1 MYWLIED
8 LEQLKVFYNSG
19 YKEAFVEVI
28 PFNNTQHPTQNDVSV
43 VYIRPILA
51 SKGFILCSRH
61 SETLGIELRDINE
74 VLKKFDKLYCRDKK
88 ELLHYFPLKSLWDI
102 SPPPTTYIRPTTKT
116 HEIFYSQH
124 LKNREINVIIP
135 IVKHYEICERIYNDL
150 HVNISK
156 DTKYNTFFNTKTS
169 LVYNAIERNGVAIN
183 PEIFSEHFHKT
194 EENKVYTQ
202 YNLKTL
208 TTRPS
213 NRFGGVNYAA
223 LNKDNGCRKSFKP
236 ENDEFVEIDITAY
249 HPTITGRLI
258 DYNFATNDI
267 HAAFGKM
274 YGVDRDK
281 AKEITFKQLYGGI
294 FKEYRE
300 IDFFKRIGKYIDQKW
315 LEFNTQGHIECDI
328 SHYRFYKSALENMN
342 PQKLFNYVLQNYE
355 TSQNILII
363 WDILSILRGKKSKL
377 VLYTYDSFL
386 IDLDKE
392 EKDLVENEVQKIFK
406 KFKLN
411 TTAKYGSDYDFR

>member
-19 YKEAFVEVI
+19 FKEAFVEVI
-28 PFNNTQHPTQNDVSV
+28 PFNNFEHPTQNNVSA
-43 VYIRPILA
+43 VYVRPIEA
-51 SKGFILCSRH
+51 SKGFMLCSNH
-61 SETLGIELRDINE
+61 SETLGIELRHIEE
-74 VLKKFDKLYCRDKK
+74 VLKKFNKLYCRDKK

-102 SPPPTTYIRPTTKT
+102 SLPPTTYIRPTTQT
-116 HEIFYSQH
+116 HEIFYNQH
-124 LKNREINVIIP
+124 RDNREINVIIP
-135 IVKHYEICERIYNDL
+135 IVKHYEICERAYNDL
-150 HVNISK
+150 QANIGK
-156 DTKYNTFFNTKTS
+156 DTKYDEFFNTKTS
-169 LVYNAIERNGVAIN
+169 LVYNAIERNGVTIN
-183 PEIFSEHFHKT
+183 NKVFGEHFYQT
-194 EENKVYTQ
+194 EDTKVYTQ

-213 NRFGGVNYAA
+213 NRFKGVNYAA
-223 LNKDNGCRKSFKP
+223 LNKDNGCRKSFIP
-236 ENDEFVEIDITAY
+236 ENNEFIEIDITAY
-249 HPTITGRLI
+249 HPTITGHLI
-258 DYNFATNDI
+258 NYIFTHDDI

-281 AKEITFKQLYGGI
+281 AKELTFKQLYGGI

-300 IDFFKRIGKYIDQKW
+300 IDFFKRVGGYINEKW
-315 LEFNTQGHIECDI
+315 LEFNTQGYIECDI
-328 SHYRFYKSALENMN
+328 SNYRFEKDSLENMN

-386 IDLDKE
+386 IDLNNE
-392 EKDLVENEVQKIFK
+392 ERGLVEDVQKVFK
-406 KFKLN
+406 NYKLN
-411 TTAKYGSDYDFR
+411 TTIKHGSNYDFR

>member
-1 MYWLIED
+1 
-8 LEQLKVFYNSG
+8 
-19 YKEAFVEVI
+19 
-28 PFNNTQHPTQNDVSV
+28 
-43 VYIRPILA
+43 
-51 SKGFILCSRH
+51 
-61 SETLGIELRDINE
+61 
-74 VLKKFDKLYCRDKK
+74 
-88 ELLHYFPLKSLWDI
+88 
-102 SPPPTTYIRPTTKT
+102 
-116 HEIFYSQH
+116 
-124 LKNREINVIIP
+124 
-135 IVKHYEICERIYNDL
+135 
-150 HVNISK
+150 
-156 DTKYNTFFNTKTS
+156 
-169 LVYNAIERNGVAIN
+169 
-183 PEIFSEHFHKT
+183 
-194 EENKVYTQ
+194 
-202 YNLKTL
+202 
-208 TTRPS
+208 
-213 NRFGGVNYAA
+213 
-223 LNKDNGCRKSFKP
+223 
-236 ENDEFVEIDITAY
+236 
-249 HPTITGRLI
+249 
-258 DYNFATNDI
+258 
-267 HAAFGKM
+267 M

-300 IDFFKRIGKYIDQKW
+300 IDFFKKIGKYIDQKW

>member
-28 PFNNTQHPTQNDVSV
+28 PFNNFEHPTQNNVSA
-43 VYIRPILA
+43 VYVRPLE
-51 SKGFILCSRH
+51 SNKGFMLCSRH
-61 SETLGIELRDINE
+61 SETLGIELRHIEE
-74 VLKKFDKLYCRDKK
+74 VLKKFNKLYCRDKK

-102 SPPPTTYIRPTTKT
+102 SLPPTPYIRPTTQT
-116 HEIFYSQH
+116 HEIFYNQH
-124 LKNREINVIIP
+124 RDSREINVIIP
-135 IVKHYEICERIYNDL
+135 IVKHYEICERAYNDL
-150 HVNISK
+150 QANIGK
-156 DTKYNTFFNTKTS
+156 DTKYDEFFNTKTS
-169 LVYNAIERNGVAIN
+169 LVYNAIERNGITIN
-183 PEIFSEHFHKT
+183 NKVFSEHFYQT
-194 EENKVYTQ
+194 DQTKVYTQ

-213 NRFGGVNYAA
+213 NRFRGVNYAA
-223 LNKDNGCRKSFKP
+223 LNKDNGCRKSFIP
-236 ENDEFVEIDITAY
+236 ENNEFIEIDITAY
-249 HPTITGRLI
+249 HPTITGHLI
-258 DYNFATNDI
+258 NYIFTHDDI

-281 AKEITFKQLYGGI
+281 AKELTFKQLYGGI

-300 IDFFKRIGKYIDQKW
+300 IDFFKRVGGYINEKW
-315 LEFNTQGHIECDI
+315 LEFNTQGYIECDI
-328 SHYRFYKSALENMN
+328 SNYRFEKDSLENMN

-386 IDLDKE
+386 IDLSNE
-392 EKDLVENEVQKIFK
+392 ERGLVEDVQKVFK
-406 KFKLN
+406 NYKLN
-411 TTAKYGSDYDFR
+411 TTIKHGSNYDFR

>member
-19 YKEAFVEVI
+19 FKEAFVEVI
-28 PFNNTQHPTQNDVSV
+28 PFNNFEHPTQNNVSA
-43 VYIRPILA
+43 VYVRPIEA
-51 SKGFILCSRH
+51 SKGFMLCSNH
-61 SETLGIELRDINE
+61 SETLGIELRHIEE

-102 SPPPTTYIRPTTKT
+102 SLPPTTYIRPTTQT
-116 HEIFYSQH
+116 HEIFYNQH
-124 LKNREINVIIP
+124 RDNREINVIIP
-135 IVKHYEICERIYNDL
+135 IVKHYEICERAYNDL
-150 HVNISK
+150 QANIGK
-156 DTKYNTFFNTKTS
+156 DTKYDEFFNTKTS
-169 LVYNAIERNGVAIN
+169 LVYNAIERNGITIN
-183 PEIFSEHFHKT
+183 NKIFSEHFYQT
-194 EENKVYTQ
+194 DQTKVYTQ

-213 NRFGGVNYAA
+213 NRFRGVNYAA
-223 LNKDNGCRKSFKP
+223 LNKDNGCRRSFIP
-236 ENDEFVEIDITAY
+236 ENDEFIEIDITAY
-249 HPTITGRLI
+249 HPTITGHLI
-258 DYNFATNDI
+258 NYIFSHDDI

-281 AKEITFKQLYGGI
+281 AKELTFKQLYGGI

-300 IDFFKRIGKYIDQKW
+300 IDFFKRVGGYINEKW
-315 LEFNTQGHIECDI
+315 LEFNTQGYIECDI
-328 SHYRFYKSALENMN
+328 SNYRFKKDSLENMN

-386 IDLDKE
+386 IDLSNE
-392 EKDLVENEVQKIFK
+392 EQGLVKDVQKVFK
-406 KFKLN
+406 NYKLN
-411 TTAKYGSDYDFR
+411 TTIKHGSNYDFR

>member
-28 PFNNTQHPTQNDVSV
+28 PFNNFEHPSQNNVSA
-43 VYIRPILA
+43 VYVRPIDA
-51 SKGFILCSRH
+51 SKGFMLCSNH
-61 SETLGIELRDINE
+61 SETLGIELRHIEE
-74 VLKKFDKLYCRDKK
+74 VLKKFNKLYCRDKK

-102 SPPPTTYIRPTTKT
+102 SLPPNTYIRPTTQT
-116 HEIFYSQH
+116 HEIFYNQH
-124 LKNREINVIIP
+124 RDNREINVVIP
-135 IVKHYEICERIYNDL
+135 IVKHYEICEREYEDL
-150 HVNISK
+150 KVNISK
-156 DTKYNTFFNTKTS
+156 NTQYDEFFNNKTS
-169 LVYNAIERNGVAIN
+169 LVFNAIERNGIRIHK
-183 PEIFSEHFHKT
+183 PTFEDYFHT
-194 EENKVYTQ
+194 VNGEYVYSQ

-213 NRFGGVNYAA
+213 NRFRGVNYAA
-223 LNKDNGCRKSFKP
+223 LNKDNGCRKSFIPK
-236 ENDEFVEIDITAY
+236 NDEFIEIDITAY
-249 HPTITGRLI
+249 HPTITGHLI
-258 DYNFATNDI
+258 NYVFAHNDI

-281 AKEITFKQLYGGI
+281 AKELTFKQLYGGI

-300 IDFFKRIGKYIDQKW
+300 IDFFKRVGGYINEKW
-315 LEFNTQGHIECDI
+315 LEFNTQGYIECDI
-328 SHYRFYKSALENMN
+328 SNYRFKKDSLENMN

-355 TSQNILII
+355 TSQNILIL

-386 IDLDKE
+386 IDLSAE
-392 EKDLVENEVQKIFK
+392 EQGLVKDLQKIFK
-406 KFKLN
+406 NYKLN
-411 TTAKYGSDYDFR
+411 TTIKHGSNYDFR

>member
-19 YKEAFVEVI
+19 FKEAFVEVI
-28 PFNNTQHPTQNDVSV
+28 PFNNFEHPTQNNVSA
-43 VYIRPILA
+43 VYVRPIEA
-51 SKGFILCSRH
+51 SKGFMLCSNH
-61 SETLGIELRDINE
+61 SETLGIELRHIEE

-102 SPPPTTYIRPTTKT
+102 SLPPTTYIRPTTQT
-116 HEIFYSQH
+116 HEIFYNQH
-124 LKNREINVIIP
+124 RDNREINVIIP
-135 IVKHYEICERIYNDL
+135 IVKHYEICERAYNDL
-150 HVNISK
+150 QANIGK
-156 DTKYNTFFNTKTS
+156 DTKYDEFFNTKTS

-183 PEIFSEHFHKT
+183 NKVFSEHFYQT
-194 EENKVYTQ
+194 DQTKVYTQ

-213 NRFGGVNYAA
+213 NRFRGVNYAA
-223 LNKDNGCRKSFKP
+223 LNKDNGCRRSFIP
-236 ENDEFVEIDITAY
+236 ENDEFIEIDITAY
-249 HPTITGRLI
+249 HPTITGHLI
-258 DYNFATNDI
+258 NYIFSHDDI

-281 AKEITFKQLYGGI
+281 AKELTFKQLYGGI

-300 IDFFKRIGKYIDQKW
+300 IDFFKRVGGYINEKW
-315 LEFNTQGHIECDI
+315 LEFNTQGYIECDI
-328 SHYRFYKSALENMN
+328 SNYRFKKDSLENMN

-386 IDLDKE
+386 IDLSNE
-392 EKDLVENEVQKIFK
+392 EQGLVKDVQKVFK
-406 KFKLN
+406 NYKLN
-411 TTAKYGSDYDFR
+411 TTIKHGSNYDFR

>member
-28 PFNNTQHPTQNDVSV
+28 PFNNFEHPTQNNVSA
-43 VYIRPILA
+43 VYVRPLKA
-51 SKGFILCSRH
+51 NKGFMLCSNH
-61 SETLGIELRDINE
+61 SETLGIELRDIKE

-102 SPPPTTYIRPTTKT
+102 SPPPTTYIRPTTQT

-124 LKNREINVIIP
+124 RENHEINVIIP

-150 HVNISK
+150 QANIGK
-156 DTKYNTFFNTKTS
+156 DTKYVEFFNNKTS
-169 LVYNAIERNGVAIN
+169 LVFSAIEQNGIYIN
-183 PEIFSEHFHKT
+183 PKIFSEHFHKT
-194 EENKVYTQ
+194 KKNKVHTQ

-223 LNKDNGCRKSFKP
+223 LNKDNGSRKSFIP
-236 ENDEFVEIDITAY
+236 QNDEFIEIDITAY
-249 HPTITGRLI
+249 HPTITSHLV
-258 DYNFATNDI
+258 DFTFPDNDI
-267 HAAFGKM
+267 HSGFASM

-281 AKEITFKQLYGGI
+281 AKELTFKQLYGGI
-294 FKEYRE
+294 FKEYE
-300 IDFFKRIGKYIDQKW
+300 NLEFFKRVKKYINQKW
-315 LEFNTQGHIECDI
+315 GEFSTQGFVECDV
-328 SHYRFYKSALENMN
+328 SYYRFYNEKLDNMN
-342 PQKLFNYVLQNYE
+342 PQKLFNYILQNYE

-386 IDLDKE
+386 IDLNE
-392 EKDLVENEVQKIFK
+392 EERSLIQEIQNTFK
-406 KFKLN
+406 KYKLN
-411 TTAKYGSDYDFR
+411 TKIKNGNDYNFR